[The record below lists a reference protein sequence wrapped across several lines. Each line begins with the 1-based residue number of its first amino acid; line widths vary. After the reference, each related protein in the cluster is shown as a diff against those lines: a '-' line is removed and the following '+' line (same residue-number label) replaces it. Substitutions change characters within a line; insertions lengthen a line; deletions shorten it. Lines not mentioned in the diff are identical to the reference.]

1 MLLLNPRRVTFGSNT
16 WGNVASVAIGRS
28 AHRMLTEWSDAGPHV
43 VLADVSEQRVRV
55 EVVQELLGEDMD
67 TPRPGESGELSFTT
81 APTSTDNPSREITMT
96 AVVESVG
103 YEVSLKRG
111 SVRRVVLVA
120 TSSDGS
126 VDPVSVDDA

>member
-1 MLLLNPRRVTFGSNT
+1 MLLLNPRKVTFGEVT

-28 AHRMLTEWSDAGPHV
+28 AHRMLVEWSDSGPHA

-67 TPRPGESGELSFTT
+67 TPKPGESGALAFTT
-81 APTSTDNPSREITMT
+81 APTSTDLPSRELTMT
-96 AVVESVG
+96 AVVESVS
-103 YEVSLKRG
+103 YEVSLRRG

-120 TSSDGS
+120 TSIDGGT
-126 VDPVSVDDA
+126 DPVAVDDA